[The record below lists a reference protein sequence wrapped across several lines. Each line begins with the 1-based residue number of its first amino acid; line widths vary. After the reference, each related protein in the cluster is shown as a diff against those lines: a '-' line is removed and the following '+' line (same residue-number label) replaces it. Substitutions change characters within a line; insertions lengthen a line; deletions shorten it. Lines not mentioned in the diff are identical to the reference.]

1 VGAARDKA
9 PEKPGFWSK
18 VGDFFENAG
27 ADIANFTGTV
37 VNAAASDLNAMAHH
51 PEDVGMIALG
61 ALGVVGGGI
70 GLAGSGLMDATGILT
85 IPGIA
90 AGVGSIG
97 LMGVGGAAMVGA
109 PATWACMRPAMTAC
123 RRCGPTTR
131 AREATGTSTP
141 KDSAAAILQG

>member
-1 VGAARDKA
+1 VGAARDNA

-18 VGDFFENAG
+18 VGDFFENAD

-51 PEDVGMIALG
+51 PEDVGMMALG
-61 ALGVVGGGI
+61 ALGVAGGGI

-97 LMGVGGAAMVGA
+97 LMGVGGAAMVGGA
-109 PATWACMRPAMTAC
+109 RDLGMHASSDDGG
-123 RRCGPTTR
+123 RCGPTTR
-131 AREATGTSTP
+131 ARRRRVRARRRIPRQRIPGMN
-141 KDSAAAILQG
+141 